1 MTERPIKNATAE
13 EAEAAP
19 VRFGKH
25 AVLSFGAVL
34 ATAIAFAILLIL
46 VKSKSAGLLRLDNG
60 VAGDLHR
67 FVRSHHT
74 FTSVMRAATDLGS
87 SPVWWA
93 ILLPVAGWLAFRR
106 LPRLAAFVLLTAIGS
121 SLLNNAIKLVVD
133 RARPHLADPVAT
145 AGGGSFPSGHAQ
157 AAIVGYGILLLVFLP
172 LVARAARP
180 WLIAFAGL
188 LVLTIGLSRIALGVH
203 FFSDVIGGY
212 LIGGAWLIAMTH
224 AFSAWRTEEGKPP
237 VRPTEGLEPEQ
248 AERIGP
254 GLAAHAPPEN
264 RSAARGKGTT

>member
-1 MTERPIKNATAE
+1 MKNAPAE

-19 VRFGKH
+19 VRFGKR
-25 AVLSFGAVL
+25 AVLCFGAVL

-46 VKSKSAGLLRLDNG
+46 VKSKSAGLLRLDTG

-67 FVRSHHT
+67 FIRSHRT
-74 FTSVMRAATDLGS
+74 FTSLMRAASDLGS

-93 ILLPVAGWLAFRR
+93 VLLPVAGWLGLCR
-106 LPRLAAFVLLTAIGS
+106 LPRLAAFVVVTAIGS

-157 AAIVGYGILLLVFLP
+157 AAIVGYGVLLLVFLP

-188 LVLTIGLSRIALGVH
+188 LVLTIGFSRIALGVH

-224 AFSAWRTEEGKPP
+224 AFSAWRTEEGKPS

-248 AERIGP
+248 AERLAPGP
-254 GLAAHAPPEN
+254 AAHAPPEN
-264 RSAARGKGTT
+264 ASVARSQGTT

>member
-1 MTERPIKNATAE
+1 MTERPRKNATAE
-13 EAEAAP
+13 GAEAAP
-19 VRFGKH
+19 VRFGKR
-25 AVLSFGAVL
+25 AVLSFAAVL

-67 FVRSHHT
+67 LARSHRT
-74 FTSVMRAATDLGS
+74 VTSVMRAASDLGS

-93 ILLPVAGWLAFRR
+93 VLLPVAGWLAFRR
-106 LPRLAAFVLLTAIGS
+106 LPRLAVFVLVTAIGS

-157 AAIVGYGILLLVFLP
+157 AAIVGYGLLLLVFLP
-172 LVARAARP
+172 LIARAARP

-188 LVLTIGLSRIALGVH
+188 LVLTIGFSRIALGVH
-203 FFSDVIGGY
+203 FVSDVIGGY
-212 LIGGAWLIAMTH
+212 LIGGAWLVAMTH

-248 AERIGP
+248 AGRIGP
-254 GLAAHAPPEN
+254 GPAAPAPSEN
-264 RSAARGKGTT
+264 HSAARGKGAT

>member
-1 MTERPIKNATAE
+1 MTERPIKTVTAQQ
-13 EAEAAP
+13 AEAAP
-19 VRFGKH
+19 ARFGKR
-25 AVLSFGAVL
+25 AVLSFAAVL
-34 ATAIAFAILLIL
+34 GTAIAFAILLIL
-46 VKSKSAGLLRLDNG
+46 VKSKSAGLLRLDND

-67 FVRSHHT
+67 FVRSHRT
-74 FTSVMRAATDLGS
+74 FTSVMRAASELGS

-106 LPRLAAFVLLTAIGS
+106 LPRLAAFVLVTAIGS
-121 SLLNNAIKLVVD
+121 SLLNSAIKLVVD
-133 RARPHLADPVAT
+133 RARPHLPDPVAT
-145 AGGGSFPSGHAQ
+145 AGGGSFPSAHAQ

-188 LVLTIGLSRIALGVH
+188 LVLTIGFSRIALGVH

-212 LIGGAWLIAMTH
+212 LIGAAWLVAMTH
-224 AFSAWRTEEGKPP
+224 AFSAWRTDQGQPP
-237 VRPTEGLEPEQ
+237 VRLIEGLEPER

-254 GLAAHAPPEN
+254 GPATGAPREN
-264 RSAARGKGTT
+264 RSAGRGKGTT